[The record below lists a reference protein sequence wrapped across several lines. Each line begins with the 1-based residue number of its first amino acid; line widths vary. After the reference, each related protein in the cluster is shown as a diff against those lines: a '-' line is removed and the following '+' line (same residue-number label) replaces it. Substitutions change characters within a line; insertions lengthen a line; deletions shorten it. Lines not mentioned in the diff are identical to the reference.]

1 MEENKELQT
10 VSDAENASEEVTE
23 NAEIATEVTEKAKP
37 KKVKAKKVK
46 NKKPKLLK
54 NQALFKRG
62 GFSVSITALV
72 LVGLILFNWLIA
84 VLADRFNLEIDMS
97 AQKVNTISE
106 DNIEY
111 IKNVESEIEIIVC
124 ANEDDYTTNGY
135 MAYYAQ
141 YLYNATGDNASDYY
155 QQTINLINK
164 YPNYNDKISVRY
176 VDPQTTEFTEITT
189 KYSSDSLSY
198 GDIIVTSTV
207 KSKNGAETER
217 HKRIGYTDIYN
228 LTDETGYASMGYG
241 SYTVS
246 GNNIETALTGA
257 IAYVASGVTK
267 RVGIITGH
275 STSDST
281 STYVELLEN
290 NNYDVTTVAD
300 SIVTEISSEL
310 DAVVIA
316 GPTTDFLGSE
326 LDVISEFLDNDG
338 KLGKG
343 LIYFGSA
350 ANPSLPNLNDFLYQW
365 GIDVREG
372 ILFETNSQ
380 NHITDDSMT
389 MGVYAADDDITSDL
403 TYCITGYNV
412 PILAGEPTDKS
423 ITVTPIY
430 TTLES
435 VVAAPSGTVSGWT
448 GYSDE
453 DMNTYNAVLQAEM
466 SDYDD
471 DNNLISSYV
480 MAFSSLDF
488 MSGQWAEYS
497 QLSNKDISLAITE
510 RAAGIEDMGISFI
523 SKTIT
528 DESYADQVTASGST
542 AIMIIFMIL
551 LPIAMIAIGVVIFI
565 RRRNA

>member
-10 VSDAENASEEVTE
+10 AANAADTFEEVTE
-23 NAEIATEVTEKAKP
+23 NTEISTKVTENAKSE
-37 KKVKAKKVK
+37 KKKAKKVK
-46 NKKPKLLK
+46 NNKPKLLK

-62 GFSVSITALV
+62 GFSVAITALV
-72 LVGLILFNWLIA
+72 LVGVILFNWLVA
-84 VLADRFNLEIDMS
+84 VLADRFNLEFDMS
-97 AQKVNTISE
+97 AQKVNTMDE
-106 DNIEY
+106 ENIEY
-111 IKNVESEIEIIVC
+111 IKNIDSEIEIIVC
-124 ANEDDYTTNGY
+124 ANEEDYTTNGY

-141 YLYNATGDNASDYY
+141 NLYNATGDNAADYY
-155 QQTINLINK
+155 KQTVNLINK
-164 YPNYNDKISVRY
+164 YPDYNDKISVRY

-198 GDIIVTSTV
+198 GDLIVTSTV
-207 KSKNGAETER
+207 KSKNGTETER
-217 HKRIGYTDIYN
+217 YKRIGYKDIYN
-228 LTDETGYASMGYG
+228 LTDESGYAAMGYG
-241 SYTVS
+241 AYTVS

-275 STSDST
+275 SSLNST
-281 STYVELLEN
+281 ATYVELLEN
-290 NNYDVTTVAD
+290 NNYEVTTVED
-300 SIVTEISSEL
+300 SIITEISSEL

-343 LIYFGSA
+343 LIYFGNAS
-350 ANPSLPNLNDFLYQW
+350 NPSLPNLNEFLYQW
-365 GIDVREG
+365 GIDVKNG
-372 ILFETNSQ
+372 ILFETNGQ
-380 NHITDDSMT
+380 NHVSDDSMT
-389 MGVYAADDDITSDL
+389 MGVYAAEDDITSDL
-403 TYCITGYNV
+403 NYCITGYNV
-412 PILAGEPTDKS
+412 PILACEPTDKS

-435 VVAAPSGTVSGWT
+435 VVAAPTGTASNWM
-448 GYSDE
+448 GYSDD
-453 DMNTYNAVLQAEM
+453 DMNTYNAVLQAEK

-480 MAFSSLDF
+480 MAFSSVDF

-497 QLSNKDISLAITE
+497 QLSNKNISLAITE
-510 RAAGIEDMGISFI
+510 RAAGIEDMGISFV

-528 DESYADQVTASGST
+528 DESYADQITASGST
-542 AIMIIFMIL
+542 AILIIFMIL
-551 LPIAMIAIGVVIFI
+551 LPIVMIAIGVVIFI

>member
-10 VSDAENASEEVTE
+10 ASNAADTSEEVTE
-23 NAEIATEVTEKAKP
+23 IATENTKSEK
-37 KKVKAKKVK
+37 KKVKKVK
-46 NKKPKLLK
+46 NNKPKVLK

-62 GFSVSITALV
+62 GFSVAITALV
-72 LVGLILFNWLIA
+72 LVGVILFNWLVA
-84 VLADRFNLEIDMS
+84 VLADRFNLEFDMS
-97 AQKVNTISE
+97 AQKVNTMDE
-106 DNIEY
+106 ENIEY
-111 IKNVESEIEIIVC
+111 IKNIDSEIEIIVC
-124 ANEDDYTTNGY
+124 ANEEDYTTNGY

-141 YLYNATGDNASDYY
+141 NLYNATGDNAADYY
-155 QQTINLINK
+155 KQTVNLINK
-164 YPNYNDKISVRY
+164 YPDYNDKISVRY

-198 GDIIVTSTV
+198 GDVIVTSTV
-207 KSKNGAETER
+207 KGKNGTETER
-217 HKRIGYTDIYN
+217 YKRIGYKDIYN
-228 LTDETGYASMGYG
+228 LTDESGYAAMGYG
-241 SYTVS
+241 AYTVS

-275 STSDST
+275 SSLNST
-281 STYVELLEN
+281 ETYVELLEN
-290 NNYDVTTVAD
+290 NNYEVTTVED
-300 SIVTEISSEL
+300 SIITEISSEL

-343 LIYFGSA
+343 LIYFGNAS
-350 ANPSLPNLNDFLYQW
+350 NPSLPNLNEFLYQW
-365 GIDVREG
+365 GIDVKSG
-372 ILFETNSQ
+372 ILFETNGQ
-380 NHITDDSMT
+380 NHVTDDSMT
-389 MGVYAADDDITSDL
+389 MGVYAAEDDITSDL

-412 PILAGEPTDKS
+412 PILACEPTDKS

-435 VVAAPSGTVSGWT
+435 VVAAPTGTASNWT
-448 GYSDE
+448 GYSED
-453 DMNTYNAVLQAEM
+453 DMNTYNAVLQAEK

-480 MAFSSLDF
+480 MAFSSVDF

-497 QLSNKDISLAITE
+497 QLSNKNISLAITE
-510 RAAGIEDMGISFI
+510 RAAGIEDMGISFV

-528 DESYADQVTASGST
+528 DESYADQITASGST
-542 AIMIIFMIL
+542 AILIIFMIL
-551 LPIAMIAIGVVIFI
+551 LPIVMIAIGVVIFI